1 MNGALGQL
9 GAHVQV
15 PLNVELVLERD
26 PGLVLDLTLVQ
37 GVTWKLMPHVLFLQL
52 IQLVVSRP
60 SRFLTHIL
68 ILNGNFSGQCNTDYP
83 GNAITAA
90 GFHPRTGVANGA
102 ACQALCAAQSECT
115 HFTFGKTHLVGNCWL
130 KTSSGTPG
138 TVAGLISGPK
148 SC

>member
-52 IQLVVSRP
+52 IQLVVSQ
-60 SRFLTHIL
+60 L
-68 ILNGNFSGQCNTDYP
+68 
-83 GNAITAA
+83 
-90 GFHPRTGVANGA
+90 
-102 ACQALCAAQSECT
+102 QAD
-115 HFTFGKTHLVGNCWL
+115 F
-130 KTSSGTPG
+130 
-138 TVAGLISGPK
+138 
-148 SC
+148 